1 MEEHER
7 KHLSEVID
15 YDRDIAPYRVIEI
28 VSGVGSGKNTWAE
41 DVLMKKYHV
50 LLITSRKAKVEETQA
65 RTGFYKKISVR
76 TMEGLEAGQ
85 WCGFEHAEDC
95 NIICNNASIEYYM
108 KNLYSIGHSSTH
120 IWNYFDIIILDE
132 AHSLATDATFS
143 DSPFHVLSFL
153 RAAYRESKAKIILM
167 TATPDSIKDIVPL
180 IYVNNPFSENTE
192 SISDKTFICHRLSSE
207 CIDVS
212 PKHVTLTT
220 YDAAINHILT
230 LYKRC
235 KETGHKAKVVYFA
248 NHRKRIQDLMK
259 ELIISGLP
267 KEKIAISFSDKSPPL
282 QNEDGTPVFDEETLL
297 QKHETELYISK
308 YEDLP
313 DNIYLFIT
321 TSRNKEGINLKNPE
335 YQWNMIVES
344 HYADDVKQM
353 WGRVRSGLKEMEVV
367 CDAVQ
372 YTKRYCRYEKDYLLS
387 KYSCSKMTAAV
398 NEFMETQ
405 KDTLYDYEL
414 IHKGLS
420 VTNMYQAA
428 KDFIKFVE
436 ETMPYIR
443 YDIAEEKFKQYRGRV
458 LGSRNYAQGLD
469 YFDYYYAQGPD
480 VQQNAK
486 FNLSLFDK
494 PVTRDESVEL
504 LSNNPDYFKQKRLHK
519 RILEFLEDYE
529 YLDTPLDSETQEII
543 KDYLFSIGIC
553 TSSGKRYS
561 SLGSALKVY
570 GFTCRDESH
579 HKGSRKIV
587 SKVDGVF
594 SDTAY
599 ISVKNPPQ

>member
-7 KHLSEVID
+7 KHLSEVIV

-76 TMEGLEAGQ
+76 TMEDLEAGQ
-85 WCGFEHAEDC
+85 QCGFEHAEDC

-212 PKHVTLTT
+212 LKHVTLTT

-259 ELIISGLP
+259 ELIIGGL
-267 KEKIAISFSDKSPPL
+267 
-282 QNEDGTPVFDEETLL
+282 
-297 QKHETELYISK
+297 
-308 YEDLP
+308 
-313 DNIYLFIT
+313 
-321 TSRNKEGINLKNPE
+321 
-335 YQWNMIVES
+335 
-344 HYADDVKQM
+344 
-353 WGRVRSGLKEMEVV
+353 
-367 CDAVQ
+367 
-372 YTKRYCRYEKDYLLS
+372 
-387 KYSCSKMTAAV
+387 
-398 NEFMETQ
+398 
-405 KDTLYDYEL
+405 
-414 IHKGLS
+414 
-420 VTNMYQAA
+420 
-428 KDFIKFVE
+428 
-436 ETMPYIR
+436 
-443 YDIAEEKFKQYRGRV
+443 
-458 LGSRNYAQGLD
+458 
-469 YFDYYYAQGPD
+469 
-480 VQQNAK
+480 
-486 FNLSLFDK
+486 
-494 PVTRDESVEL
+494 
-504 LSNNPDYFKQKRLHK
+504 
-519 RILEFLEDYE
+519 
-529 YLDTPLDSETQEII
+529 
-543 KDYLFSIGIC
+543 
-553 TSSGKRYS
+553 
-561 SLGSALKVY
+561 
-570 GFTCRDESH
+570 
-579 HKGSRKIV
+579 
-587 SKVDGVF
+587 
-594 SDTAY
+594 
-599 ISVKNPPQ
+599 